1 MGPTVWKAPKTTRG
15 PKTTKVK
22 TPKPTVWKAPKT
34 TKVMT
39 PRPTRPI
46 KTPRPTK
53 LITPRPTRPIKTPRP
68 TATYLRTTRAT
79 YLAPTPKPTTGWGA
93 PVPTEPV
100 KMTGC
105 AAYTKKKECEAACAW
120 KSGYPPMAFSE
131 DSDYQLLS
139 ANDESFFA
147 VNGVVEMVNS
157 MDSNMLMI
165 AGVMFVAVLI
175 CALRAFTKKEQKY
188 VADANQTYG
197 SVAVVN

>member
-1 MGPTVWKAPKTTRG
+1 MKTKTPRPTMMKTKTPR
-15 PKTTKVK
+15 PTKIKTTKVK
-22 TPKPTVWKAPKT
+22 T
-34 TKVMT
+34 TKV
-39 PRPTRPI
+39 

-53 LITPRPTRPIKTPRP
+53 LITPRPTRPVKTPRP

-131 DSDYQLLS
+131 ESDYQLLS
-139 ANDESFFA
+139 ADDESFFA

>member
-34 TKVMT
+34 TKVM
-39 PRPTRPI
+39 
-46 KTPRPTK
+46 
-53 LITPRPTRPIKTPRP
+53 TPRPTRPIKTPRP

-105 AAYTKKKECEAACAW
+105 AAYTKKKECEMACAW

-197 SVAVVN
+197 SVAVAN